1 MASAVHGIER
11 GASSAAYSNGHAAG
25 DGGNAKLLERAG
37 VAPKFD
43 SLGSLVAF
51 SHQAQSAQFASF
63 QADAPPCDICGNIT
77 VRSGNC
83 YLCHNCGNSMG
94 CS

>member
-1 MASAVHGIER
+1 MN
-11 GASSAAYSNGHAAG
+11 GANGAG
-25 DGGNAKLLERAG
+25 DSQRAEANAKLLERAG
-37 VAPKFD
+37 VGPKLEA
-43 SLGSLVAF
+43 SGYGGANE
-51 SHQAQSAQFASF
+51 QFASF
-63 QADAPPCDICGNIT
+63 QVDAPTCDVCGSIT

>member
-1 MASAVHGIER
+1 MASAVHGGER

-43 SLGSLVAF
+43 SLGSLAAF
-51 SHQAQSAQFASF
+51 SHQALSAQFASF
-63 QADAPPCDICGNIT
+63 QVDAPPCDVCGNIT